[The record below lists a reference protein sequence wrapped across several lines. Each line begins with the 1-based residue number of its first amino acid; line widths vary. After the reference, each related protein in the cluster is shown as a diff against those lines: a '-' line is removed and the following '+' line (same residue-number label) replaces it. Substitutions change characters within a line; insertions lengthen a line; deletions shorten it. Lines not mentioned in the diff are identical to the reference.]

1 MLDIRNI
8 CNEAPTYIEGKDDP
22 EKRFLCPECIYNAQT
37 PLREGVHWCSVGM
50 IPSVCTKFKRRT
62 PMKLPKDVAS
72 ETNDWICPKCKHFE
86 LNSENW
92 CKKGLTM
99 CGKSENGAEYFK
111 GVCMLFEDNDDKQH
125 DAVNAPSHYV
135 GKIELIDYLRD
146 KLTPEEFT
154 GFCMGNVLKYSSR
167 WRKKDGIQ
175 DLKKARV
182 YLNWAIESAEKLTNP

>member
-8 CNEAPTYIEGKDDP
+8 CNEAPTYIEEKDDP
-22 EKRFLCPECIYNAQT
+22 EKKFLCPECIYNVQT
-37 PLREGVHWCSVGM
+37 PLREGVQGVHWCSVGM

-62 PMKLPKDVAS
+62 PIN
-72 ETNDWICPKCKHFE
+72 E
-86 LNSENW
+86 
-92 CKKGLTM
+92 
-99 CGKSENGAEYFK
+99 
-111 GVCMLFEDNDDKQH
+111 DKQH

-135 GKIELIDYLRD
+135 GKIECIDYLRD
-146 KLTPEEFT
+146 KLTPEEFI

-182 YLNWAIESAEKLTNP
+182 YLDWAIESAEKLNDS